1 MLYYDLLAVTATAST
16 PQIPEADEVVALKRA
31 LALAHL
37 QIQDL
42 KEQLRLERIKKYGPG
57 SEKLSDAQLALLEL
71 EPGVSNVEVQAESVR
86 EPLPA
91 STKRKPRP
99 HPGRQELPAE
109 LPRVERVI
117 ACTPEQCTC
126 KACGQPTAVIGYDV
140 SE

>member
-57 SEKLSDAQLALLEL
+57 HS
-71 EPGVSNVEVQAESVR
+71 
-86 EPLPA
+86 
-91 STKRKPRP
+91 RP
-99 HPGRQELPAE
+99 N
-109 LPRVERVI
+109 
-117 ACTPEQCTC
+117 
-126 KACGQPTAVIGYDV
+126 
-140 SE
+140 